1 VQAVRFYPG
10 EREFRIEDV
19 TVREPRCD
27 EVLVRVGGAGVCR
40 SDLHI
45 IDGELSDFVREP
57 VTLGH
62 EVAGVVEA
70 VGPDV
75 DDLEPGGGVA
85 VMVGWGCGH
94 CEWCVGGSEQLCPQ
108 GDEAGATC
116 DGGFAELMLVPHRR
130 HLVPLGELD
139 PLAASP
145 FGCAAL
151 SAYAAVKRVTPSI
164 GPGHTV
170 AVLGI
175 GGLGEFALQLLGQL
189 TGGAVVAIDERSSA
203 RRRAREIGV
212 EACATP
218 AEAAMAVE
226 VVSGGR
232 GASAVIDFVG
242 SEETLALAAGL
253 VARGGVVALLGLAG
267 GTVPFG
273 FFSLAPEAS
282 LTTVFAGSVSD
293 LQAVVRLAERG
304 AIESRVVQYPL
315 EEVGRALDDL
325 RAGEVQGRA
334 VLVPS

>member
-1 VQAVRFYPG
+1 M
-10 EREFRIEDV
+10 
-19 TVREPRCD
+19 REPRCD
-27 EVLVRVGGAGVCR
+27 EVLVRVAGAGVCR

-45 IDGELSDFVREP
+45 VDGQLAHLIERP

-70 VGPDV
+70 VGSDV
-75 DDLEPGGGVA
+75 DDLEPGEGVA

-94 CEWCVGGSEQLCPQ
+94 CEWCVGGSEQLCPE

-145 FGCAAL
+145 LGCAAL
-151 SAYAAVKRVTPSI
+151 SAYGAVRRVAPLV
-164 GPGHTV
+164 GPGHVV
-170 AVLGI
+170 AVLGV
-175 GGLGEFALQLLGQL
+175 GGLGDFALQLLGRL
-189 TGGAVVAIDERSSA
+189 TGGKVVAVDSRA
-203 RRRAREIGV
+203 AARARAGELGA
-212 EACATP
+212 ETCAAP
-218 AEAAMAVE
+218 ADAADAVALI
-226 VVSGGR
+226 SGGR

-242 SEETLALAAGL
+242 SDETLALAAGL

-273 FFSLAPEAS
+273 FWSLAPEAS

-293 LQAVVRLAERG
+293 LQAVVRLAQQG
-304 AIESRVVQYPL
+304 SIESRVVPYPL
-315 EEVGRALDDL
+315 EDVERAIGDL
-325 RAGEVQGRA
+325 RAGELHGRA